1 MRTARLPLILAA
13 LFGALAVAMGAFSA
27 HGMAARFGEVA
38 AERGALGA
46 QYQMIHALAAVAAC
60 LAAGRLRRP
69 GRAALSAWFF
79 LLGCLL
85 FPGALYAL
93 ALGGPSWMGAVAPLG
108 GLAFILGW
116 LALAWGG
123 LGGLGDGD

>member
-1 MRTARLPLILAA
+1 MQSARLPLILAA

-38 AERGALGA
+38 STRGALGA

-60 LAAGRLRRP
+60 LAAGRLQRP
-69 GRAALSAWFF
+69 SRAIAAAWAF
-79 LLGCLL
+79 LAGCVF

-93 ALGGPSWMGAVAPLG
+93 ALGGPSVLGAVAPIG

-116 LALAWGG
+116 LLLAWASFSNSPP
-123 LGGLGDGD
+123 

>member
-1 MRTARLPLILAA
+1 MSGARVSLIVAA
-13 LFGALAVAMGAFSA
+13 LVGALAVAMGAFSA

-46 QYQMIHALAAVAAC
+46 QYQVIHALAAVAAC
-60 LAAGRLRRP
+60 LAAGRLKRP
-69 GRAALSAWFF
+69 GRAIAAAWAF
-79 LLGCLL
+79 LAGCVF

-93 ALGGPSWMGAVAPLG
+93 ALGGPSVLGAVAPIG

-116 LALAWGG
+116 LMVAWGA
-123 LGGLGDGD
+123 LGGLRA